1 MFAQKLDNKET
12 LVNFTYLKDV
22 YVLISLN
29 CNLEISFYFYEFF
42 FSYICKTIRLEMQ
55 EYKTH
60 ACIWYRHFW
69 RLREQFWVNCKG
81 VCHYS
86 EPSAT
91 QTSFPVKF
99 TPGKRGYICCELRCW
114 RTENGPKFGR
124 RTMCYHNVRQTD
136 IHLVGGPDQYPQYS
150 PHHNLFHDHQQ
161 RLR

>member
-60 ACIWYRHFW
+60 ACI
-69 RLREQFWVNCKG
+69 
-81 VCHYS
+81 
-86 EPSAT
+86 
-91 QTSFPVKF
+91 
-99 TPGKRGYICCELRCW
+99 
-114 RTENGPKFGR
+114 
-124 RTMCYHNVRQTD
+124 
-136 IHLVGGPDQYPQYS
+136 
-150 PHHNLFHDHQQ
+150 
-161 RLR
+161 